1 MRFAGL
7 IAPLMLAAGL
17 ALSACDAA
25 PEASAR
31 QASGI
36 APEPP
41 APRFIDAG
49 RPDLLSDWGQLAA
62 GGGSLV
68 LGAGVTPYDLNT
80 ALFSDYA
87 LKLRTVWIPGEAG
100 PAAYDAR
107 ETFEFPVG
115 TVITNTFFYPAT
127 GDGFERVSRNGAF
140 EDHFDGTALDLS
152 QARLIETRV
161 LVHREAG
168 WEALPYL
175 WDADQSEA
183 RLARAGAFVDL
194 ILVSEAGGQTGGEQR
209 LDYLVPNVNQCAN
222 CHVTDTTDGR
232 GVRPIGPKARHLN
245 GPFDYGD
252 DAVNQLERWSDL
264 GLLAGAPESEDAPRT
279 AAWRSGIPMAE
290 AALTDAARGYIDIN
304 CAHCHSRTG
313 QADTS
318 GLYLEPW
325 EPVAANFGICKPPI
339 AAGRGT
345 GGRLYG
351 IVPGDAD
358 ASILAHRM
366 SSDRPDIMMPEL
378 GRAVVHEEGVA
389 LIAAWIDAMAGGC
402 G

>member
-115 TVITNTFFYPAT
+115 TVITKTFFYPAT

-252 DAVNQLERWSDL
+252 DAVNDL

>member
-1 MRFAGL
+1 MRLARL

-17 ALSACDAA
+17 ILSACDGAPDAA
-25 PEASAR
+25 ATQGSAIVPD
-31 QASGI
+31 A
-36 APEPP
+36 P

-68 LGAGVTPYDLNT
+68 LGAGVTPYDLNSP
-80 ALFSDYA
+80 LFSDYA
-87 LKLRTVWIPGEAG
+87 LKLRTVWIPGDAG

-107 ETFEFPVG
+107 ETFNFPVG
-115 TVITNTFFYPAT
+115 TVITKTFYYPRAS
-127 GDGFERVSRNGAF
+127 GGFERVSQAGALEQSFNGA
-140 EDHFDGTALDLS
+140 ALDMR
-152 QARLIETRV
+152 QVRLIETRI

-175 WDADQSEA
+175 WDSDQSEA
-183 RLARAGAFVDL
+183 RLTRAGAFVDL
-194 ILVSEAGGQTGGEQR
+194 TLVSQGGAER
-209 LDYLVPNVNQCAN
+209 PLDYLVPNVNQCAN

-252 DAVNQLERWSDL
+252 DTVNQLERWSDL
-264 GLLAGAPESEDAPRT
+264 GLLSGAPEPEDAPRT

-345 GGRLYG
+345 GGRLYA
-351 IVPGDAD
+351 IVPGDSD
-358 ASILAHRM
+358 ASILVHRM
-366 SSDRPDIMMPEL
+366 ASDRPDIMMPEL
-378 GRAVVHEEGVA
+378 GRAVAHEEGVA

>member
-1 MRFAGL
+1 MRLVRLILTATGL
-7 IAPLMLAAGL
+7 VLAACG
-17 ALSACDAA
+17 DV
-25 PEASAR
+25 
-31 QASGI
+31 
-36 APEPP
+36 EPP
-41 APRFIDAG
+41 APEAAGPRPQPPAPRHIEAG

-62 GGGSLV
+62 GGDALV
-68 LGAGVTPYDLNT
+68 LGEAVIAYDLNT

-100 PAAYDAR
+100 PARYHDR
-107 ETFEFPVG
+107 EVFDFPVG
-115 TVITNTFFYPAT
+115 SVITKTFYYPRAGGGVARVS
-127 GDGFERVSRNGAF
+127 GDGGAM
-140 EDHFDGTALDLS
+140 DHFDGRALDLS
-152 QARLIETRV
+152 AVRLIETRV
-161 LVHREAG
+161 LVRRAGG
-168 WEALPYL
+168 WEALPYV
-175 WDADQSEA
+175 WDDDQSEA
-183 RLARAGAFVDL
+183 RLSRAGAFVDL
-194 ILVSEAGGQTGGEQR
+194 TLVSEAGGDQR

-222 CHVTDTTDGR
+222 CHVTDTGDGQ

-245 GPFDYGD
+245 GPFDYADG
-252 DAVNQLERWSDL
+252 AHNQLARWSEL
-264 GLLAGAPESEDAPRT
+264 GLLSGAPSPEDAPAT
-279 AAWRSGIPMAE
+279 AAWTGGVPLSP
-290 AALTDAARGYIDIN
+290 AALTGAARGYIDIN

-345 GGRLYG
+345 GGRLYS

-366 SSDRPDIMMPEL
+366 QSDRPDIMMPEL
-378 GRAVVHEEGVA
+378 GRAVADADGVA
-389 LIAAWIDAMAGGC
+389 LVAAWIDQMAGGC